1 MIIELLALQVH
12 ITTVFA
18 LITTVIVT
26 DIAALLWVAGK
37 KETLSF
43 GLLRT
48 LHMLVWVGLVLMM
61 LSGGTMF
68 LSYREYLLSVPAFY
82 IKMGFVSALVV
93 NAFVIGKHLHIA
105 SERSFA
111 SLSREERRPLLISGI
126 VSTVSW
132 IGVVSAALMLGL

>member
-43 GLLRT
+43 GVLRT

-111 SLSREERRPLLISGI
+111 SLSRVERRPLLISGI